1 MDTSVSIS
9 EAETV
14 NEKQRPGDRHP
25 RPGASGKDTNQSE
38 KNKQKECENRLPCA
52 GHEGG
57 GSGYT
62 SQEERQLLIAPPAGA
77 LWVFPKSG
85 HRNMLLTISQSK
97 ADCRG
102 MQ

>member
-14 NEKQRPGDRHP
+14 NEKQGPGDRHP

-38 KNKQKECENRLPCA
+38 KNKQEECENRLPCG

-57 GSGYT
+57 GSGYNCT
-62 SQEERQLLIAPPAGA
+62 RREAAPHCPSSWGTVG
-77 LWVFPKSG
+77 LPKVRTQKYVT
-85 HRNMLLTISQSK
+85 HDQSE
-97 ADCRG
+97 
-102 MQ
+102 